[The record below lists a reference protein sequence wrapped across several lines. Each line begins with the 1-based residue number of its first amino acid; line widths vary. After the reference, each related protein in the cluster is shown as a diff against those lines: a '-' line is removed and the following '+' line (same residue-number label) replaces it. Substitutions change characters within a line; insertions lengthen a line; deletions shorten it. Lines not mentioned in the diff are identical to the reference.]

1 MRVGLFF
8 GSFNPLHNG
17 HLAVAG
23 YMLESGNIDRLWF
36 VVSPNNPFKDP
47 SSMPPAEARCSA
59 VQRVLD
65 AIGDTRVQLSRVE
78 LSLPTP
84 SYTINTLDALRDRY
98 PAYSFSIIMGG
109 DSLQDILRWKEGT
122 RIVEQYQLL
131 VYPRGDMGQV
141 PASLLTHRNVTIVP
155 APLFPISST
164 FIRNGRAEGKNMD
177 FYTPLVRQQPTHDS
191 NVSGAETRSRHEK
204 GV

>member
-1 MRVGLFF
+1 MMRVGLFF

-23 YMLESGNIDRLWF
+23 YMLESGSIDGLWF

-47 SSMPPAEARCSA
+47 TSMPPAEARCSA

-84 SYTINTLDALRDRY
+84 SYTINTLDALRDGY
-98 PAYSFSIIMGG
+98 PAYTFSIIMGG
-109 DSLQDILRWKEGT
+109 DSLRDILSWKEGK

-141 PASLLTHRNVTIVP
+141 PTSLLTHRNVTIVP

-177 FYTPLVRQQPTHDS
+177 FYTPLVRQ
-191 NVSGAETRSRHEK
+191 
-204 GV
+204 

>member
-23 YMLESGNIDRLWF
+23 YMLESGNIDGLWF

-47 SSMPPAEARCSA
+47 TSMPPAEARCSA

-98 PAYSFSIIMGG
+98 PAYAFSIIMGG
-109 DSLQDILRWKEGT
+109 DSLRDILSWKEGK
-122 RIVEQYQLL
+122 RIVEQHQLL

-141 PASLLTHRNVTIVP
+141 PASLLTHRNVTIVT
-155 APLFPISST
+155 ATLFPISST
-164 FIRNGRAEGKNMD
+164 FIRNWRAEGKNMD
-177 FYTPLVRQQPTHDS
+177 FYTPLV
-191 NVSGAETRSRHEK
+191 
-204 GV
+204 